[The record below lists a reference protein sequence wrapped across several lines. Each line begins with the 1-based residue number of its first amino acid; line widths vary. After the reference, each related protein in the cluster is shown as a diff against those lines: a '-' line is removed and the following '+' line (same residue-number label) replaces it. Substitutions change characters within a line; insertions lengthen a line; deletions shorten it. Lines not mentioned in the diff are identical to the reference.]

1 MRSATRWD
9 AMDVKTTCLGVL
21 AMGDAT
27 GYEIRKHFEDGPFS
41 HFAEGGFGSI
51 YPALN
56 RLTGDGLVECTEQ
69 AQDKR
74 PDKKVY
80 RLNDAGFEALLQAL
94 GRAPA
99 EDRYKSD
106 LLFMLFF
113 ADHLSPARLE
123 RLIDERIQFYRDK
136 LAHMADCAGEPGPPH
151 GPRFVHGFG
160 VAVYEAALVYLETH
174 KAALIDRVARAQNA
188 DAAE

>member
-1 MRSATRWD
+1 
-9 AMDVKTTCLGVL
+9 
-21 AMGDAT
+21 MGEAT

-56 RLTGDGLVECTEQ
+56 RLTKDGLVDCTEQ

-80 RLNDAGFEALLQAL
+80 RLNENGFEALLEAL

-123 RLIDERIQFYRDK
+123 RLIDERIRFYRDK
-136 LAHMADCAGEPGPPH
+136 LAHMADCAGGAGPPH

-160 VAVYEAALVYLETH
+160 VAVYEAALSYLETQ

>member
-1 MRSATRWD
+1 
-9 AMDVKTTCLGVL
+9 MDVKTTCLGVL
-21 AMGDAT
+21 AMGEAT

-56 RLTGDGLVECTEQ
+56 RLTADGFVECTEQ

-80 RLNDAGFEALLQAL
+80 RLNDAGFEALLGAL
-94 GRAPA
+94 GREPA

-106 LLFMLFF
+106 LLFILFF
-113 ADHLSPARLE
+113 ADHLSPKRLE
-123 RLIDERIQFYRDK
+123 RLIDARIAFYREK
-136 LAHMADCAGEPGPPH
+136 LAHMAECTHELEADSH

-160 VAVYEAALVYLETH
+160 VAVYEGALAYLESH

>member
-1 MRSATRWD
+1 
-9 AMDVKTTCLGVL
+9 MDVKTTCLGVL
-21 AMGDAT
+21 AKGEAS

-56 RLTGDGLVECTEQ
+56 RLTADGLIDCSQQ

-80 RLNDAGFEALLQAL
+80 RLNDRGFDALLGAL
-94 GRAPA
+94 AQPPA

-113 ADHLSPARLE
+113 ADHLTPARLAL
-123 RLIDERIQFYRDK
+123 LIDARIDFYRDK
-136 LAHMADCAGEPGPPH
+136 LDQMRNCAPTEPDGNATSDSLGPA
-151 GPRFVHGFG
+151 FVHGFG
-160 VAVYEAALVYLETH
+160 MSVYQAALNYLETH
-174 KAALIDRVARAQNA
+174 KARLLDDVARAQNA